1 MRHVTVENLINYA
14 DGQASDVE
22 KSTLDSHL
30 TGCKECTNLKQ
41 EFQALI
47 TRLREDSSFE
57 PPTELVQWGINLFQP
72 VMQPVAG
79 GLRKIIASLVFD
91 TFDQPMLAGVRRVGA
106 PPRQLLF
113 RAGDVDVDVKIESME
128 ANDRITLVGQV
139 LASAAKFFDNTPVK
153 LESHG
158 IVRYRTRTNVVGE
171 FSFDEV
177 PKDTYHLSVDL
188 PEGQITLFCVHRGN
202 S

>member
-57 PPTELVQWGINLFQP
+57 PPADLVQWGINLFQP
-72 VMQPVAG
+72 VMH
-79 GLRKIIASLVFD
+79 LTEKIVEGD
-91 TFDQPMLAGVRRVGA
+91 KVRRKWDQAQTPLNVCS
-106 PPRQLLF
+106 PP
-113 RAGDVDVDVKIESME
+113 
-128 ANDRITLVGQV
+128 
-139 LASAAKFFDNTPVK
+139 
-153 LESHG
+153 
-158 IVRYRTRTNVVGE
+158 E
-171 FSFDEV
+171 F
-177 PKDTYHLSVDL
+177 
-188 PEGQITLFCVHRGN
+188 
-202 S
+202 